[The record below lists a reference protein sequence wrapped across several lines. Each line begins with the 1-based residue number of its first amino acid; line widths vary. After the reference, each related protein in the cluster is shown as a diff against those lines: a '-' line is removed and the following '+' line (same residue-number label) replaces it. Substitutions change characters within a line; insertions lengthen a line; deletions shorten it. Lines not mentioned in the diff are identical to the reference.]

1 MAKFVYRVALVAFL
15 VCCVS
20 AVRADDVFIFTANW
34 CGPCTALKRAL
45 AENPEALVPHNV
57 TMLDIDANK
66 DLARMYGIK
75 TVPTILQF
83 TAGGKIRRH
92 SGFQGL
98 SQLQQWLDSTATG
111 VVRRLL
117 RR

>member
-1 MAKFVYRVALVAFL
+1 MAHFLRHVALVAFL
-15 VCCVS
+15 VCCAS
-20 AVRADDVFIFTANW
+20 ATRADDVFIFTANW

-45 AENPEALVPHNV
+45 AENPEALTPHNV
-57 TMLDIDANK
+57 TMFDIDANK

-75 TVPTILQF
+75 AVPTILQF
-83 TAGGKIRRH
+83 TASGKIRRH

-98 SQLQQWLDSTATG
+98 SQLQQWLDGTATG
-111 VVRRLL
+111 AVRRLL

>member
-1 MAKFVYRVALVAFL
+1 VAEFLRRIALVAFL
-15 VCCVS
+15 TFYAS
-20 AVRADDVFIFTANW
+20 AAYADDVFIFTANW

-45 AENPEALVPHNV
+45 AENPESLAPHNV
-57 TMLDIDANK
+57 AMFDIDANK

-83 TAGGKIRRH
+83 TPSGKIRRH
-92 SGFQGL
+92 TGFQGL
-98 SQLQQWLDSTATG
+98 SQLQQWLDRTATG